1 MTQELSASAKRWLFT
16 TNHKDIG
23 VLYIITSLFFFVA
36 AGLLAL
42 TIRAQL
48 SVPNNTLLASEIYN
62 QFVTV
67 HGLLM
72 IFWVLSPF
80 AFGFANYIIPLQIGA
95 RDLAFPRLNAMSY
108 WFYLF
113 SGVTMILSFF
123 FGAAPDLG
131 WTLYA
136 PQTAYQFTPTIGLNL
151 GAAALILIVISITMS
166 SVNFL
171 VTMFKM
177 RAPGLKLRYMS
188 LFPWGILV
196 TIFMMLYAFPS
207 FLAAVLLLYVDR
219 AFGTAY
225 FASINGG
232 SVLPSLLWDNV
243 FWFFG
248 HPEVYIVL
256 FPSIGIIA
264 DVVPTF
270 ARRPLYGSKYV
281 IGALVAAALISF
293 VVWGHHMF
301 VTGIGLTSTKLYTVT
316 TVAVSLPFD
325 IIVISLIET
334 LVLAKVRLKAPALFT
349 LGAVALFT
357 IGGITGVYLASVA
370 LDFQLRGTYFVVAHF
385 HYIMVGAAIMALIG
399 GLYYWFPKIT
409 GRMYNE
415 KMAKVHFVISFIGFN
430 ILYFPMFLLLDMPR
444 RIAIYSPDSGWGLL
458 NLTASVGGFIF
469 GIAQLLLFFNLYRSL
484 RVGPPSGPNPWD
496 AWTLE
501 WSLPS
506 PPPAHDFDHI
516 PEFAPDGTIHF
527 GGGPSFPNGIGHP
540 NGVAY
545 PNGWSTSHGYG
556 TSHLEGLSPWPIL
569 MSFAAFIFFLGL
581 SIGRPASPQPV
592 TYQPFWPLIVDGT
605 ILGLI
610 SLFGYSRERFTVH
623 EGSRVESWPFR
634 EISNMKLGIWTFL
647 GAEVIFF
654 GVLVGSYFFVRT
666 NAPAWPPPGTLFNIK
681 NGFAM
686 TLILLTSSLT
696 AIMALASARV
706 GNKTGL
712 IVSLAGTLVLG
723 AAFLYVKAGEWLDLG
738 SSNVFASYPLPA
750 SSYFITTGT
759 HGVHVFAGMCMTV
772 YLLANAVKGRYL
784 KGDHNTLEHFG
795 LYWHFVDIVWVFL
808 FPLFYLI

>member
-1 MTQELSASAKRWLFT
+1 MQQKVTSTAERWLYT

-36 AGLLAL
+36 AGVLAL
-42 TIRAQL
+42 TMRSQL
-48 SVPNNTLLASEIYN
+48 SIPNNNLLPSEIFN

-72 IFWVLSPF
+72 IFWVLSPL
-80 AFGFANYIIPLQIGA
+80 AFGFANYIIPLQIGC

-113 SGVTMILSFF
+113 SGITMILSFF
-123 FGAAPDLG
+123 FGSAPDLG

-136 PQTAYQFTPTIGLNL
+136 PQTSFQFTPAIGLNL
-151 GAAALILIVISITMS
+151 GAAGLILIVVSITMS

-177 RAPGLKLRYMS
+177 RAPGLKLRHMS
-188 LFPWGILV
+188 VFPWAILV

-207 FLAAVLLLYVDR
+207 FLAAILLLYVDR

-225 FASINGG
+225 FTSIQGG
-232 SVLPSLLWDNV
+232 SLLWDNV

-256 FPSIGIIA
+256 FPAIGIIA

-281 IGALVAAALISF
+281 IGALIAAALISF

-301 VTGIGLTSTKLYTVT
+301 VTGIGLLSTKLYTVT
-316 TVAVSLPFD
+316 TIAVSLPFD
-325 IIVISLIET
+325 VMVISLIET
-334 LVLAKVRLKAPALFT
+334 LAMAKVRLKGAALFA

-370 LDFQLRGTYFVVAHF
+370 LDYALRGTYFVVAHF
-385 HYIMVGAAIMALIG
+385 HYIMVGASIMGLIA

-409 GRMYNE
+409 GRMYDE
-415 KMAKVHFVISFIGFN
+415 RLAKIHFVTSFIGIN

-444 RIAIYSPDSGWGLL
+444 RIATYTPDSGWGLL
-458 NLTASVGGFIF
+458 NLTATIGGFIF
-469 GIAQLLLFFNLYRSL
+469 GLSQLLLFYNLYRSA
-484 RVGPPSGPNPWD
+484 RVGVAAGPNPWEG
-496 AWTLE
+496 WTLE
-501 WSLPS
+501 WAVSS
-506 PPPAHDFDHI
+506 PPPVHDFDVI
-516 PEFAPDGTIHF
+516 PTFAEDGTILF
-527 GGGPSFPNGIGHP
+527 EGGPAVPNGSGSHGNIG
-540 NGVAY
+540 Y
-545 PNGWSTSHGYG
+545 PNGSAYG
-556 TSHLEGLSPWPIL
+556 ATHAGVHAEGLSPWPLI

-581 SIGRPASPQPV
+581 TIGKPSVPQPV
-592 TYQPFWPLIVDGT
+592 NYQPFWPLIVDGA

-610 SLFGYSRERFTVH
+610 SLFGYSREKFVVH
-623 EGSRVESWPFR
+623 EDMHVESWPFR
-634 EISNMKLGIWTFL
+634 DVPNTKLGIWTFL

-654 GVLVGSYFFVRT
+654 GVLIGSYFFVRSNSAT
-666 NAPAWPPPGTLFNIK
+666 WPIPGTLFEIR

-686 TLILLTSSLT
+686 TLVLLTSSLT
-696 AIMALASARV
+696 AIMALAAAKA
-706 GNKTGL
+706 GNRNGL
-712 IVSLAGTLVLG
+712 ITSLAGTFALG
-723 AAFLYVKAGEWLDLG
+723 AAFLYIKAGEWLSLG
-738 SSNVFASYPLPA
+738 ASNVFKDYPLPA
-750 SSYFITTGT
+750 TTYFITTGT
-759 HGVHVFAGMCMTV
+759 HGVHVFAGMVMTL
-772 YLLANAVKGRYL
+772 YLLINAVKGKYL
-784 KGDHNTLEHFG
+784 KGDGATLEHFG